1 MMMFGISYFELCKFG
16 VLKKFICISLLSINN
31 VNPIK
36 QYVLDPCWNLL
47 YNWRLF
53 YEKSDNLIELWSAP
67 CYRNFWKFGRHELL
81 RVNIFFFSQRIDRW
95 QIHHFPLNIK
105 PCFSKRAS
113 TVSGVKKLIVDQK
126 KVSCCFA
133 VTK

>member
-1 MMMFGISYFELCKFG
+1 MMFGISYFELCKFG
-16 VLKKFICISLLSINN
+16 VLKKFICISLLSIDN

-126 KVSCCFA
+126 KVSCWFA

>member
-1 MMMFGISYFELCKFG
+1 MRSRTT
-16 VLKKFICISLLSINN
+16 SLSCDLRP
-31 VNPIK
+31 VT
-36 QYVLDPCWNLL
+36 
-47 YNWRLF
+47 
-53 YEKSDNLIELWSAP
+53 E
-67 CYRNFWKFGRHELL
+67 NFRKFGRHALL

-126 KVSCCFA
+126 KVSFWFA

>member
-1 MMMFGISYFELCKFG
+1 MRSGTT
-16 VLKKFICISLLSINN
+16 SLSCDLRP
-31 VNPIK
+31 VT
-36 QYVLDPCWNLL
+36 
-47 YNWRLF
+47 
-53 YEKSDNLIELWSAP
+53 E
-67 CYRNFWKFGRHELL
+67 NFRKFGRHC
-81 RVNIFFFSQRIDRW
+81 ITPSKYFFFSQRIDRW

-126 KVSCCFA
+126 KVSCWFA